1 MGALGIIA
9 LIEYKPDGLTNLTA
23 AFLPAYMVIFSSLLF
38 LYEFIWWQ
46 PVAKLNIMFRKNF
59 GFLYGLKG
67 KGFYLIFIAF
77 LTLGMRDENVSSIP
91 GLDWIT
97 GIAWLAGGVLH
108 LFVTCTMPEVNQMYK
123 PPVAGLAEMGVEE
136 ASMRNNNAV

>member
-1 MGALGIIA
+1 
-9 LIEYKPDGLTNLTA
+9 
-23 AFLPAYMVIFSSLLF
+23 
-38 LYEFIWWQ
+38 
-46 PVAKLNIMFRKNF
+46 MFRKNF